1 MRYRFLFCSG
11 DDGLTTTNITVFNI
25 SISGLDSLNDL
36 DLLYDVQ
43 DRFPNYAAAYSIGIE
58 LTIDKIAIEAIGNVR

>member
-1 MRYRFLFCSG
+1 M
-11 DDGLTTTNITVFNI
+11 FNI